1 MKQEVFIETL
11 QRELSS
17 LPKQAVDE
25 IIADYREYF
34 GDALAAGRREEEVV
48 AALGDPVKL
57 ARELKAQANY
67 RQWQDRR
74 SFGNL
79 IRVIVSISGLG
90 LLNVLL
96 LIPFMVYLV
105 FLTVGYLVSA
115 GLTIAGLIGVLAL
128 SGHHFFGK
136 PGHEAVSF
144 NLFGNPSSIGERSEH
159 NKAPADS
166 AAASQAQESSQASK
180 PASNGNGGDGGD
192 DGEDSTPGNLKSL
205 KIVGDR
211 FVFNL
216 QDDSKL
222 ELVTRA
228 GTIEIRNDG
237 DNFRFESSSEA
248 ARHLLTRESDGQ
260 WSIARDDVQ
269 TLELK
274 DDDEKISFV
283 RSGSDPK
290 SGVWDISSDDGD
302 NVKLEQDEHG
312 KTNHLTA
319 QNGQNTV
326 DIGDGKIA
334 INDGH
339 SVIHVAATD
348 SEYTYAIVML
358 PVGLIGLALC
368 IWLTRITW
376 RFMTRYV
383 KRQID
388 VVSAS
393 IERQQAS

>member
-1 MKQEVFIETL
+1 MKQEVFIEAL
-11 QRELSS
+11 RRELSS

-25 IIADYREYF
+25 IIADYHEYI
-34 GDALAAGRREEEVV
+34 GDALAAGRREEDVI

-79 IRVIVSISGLG
+79 IRVIMSISALG

-96 LIPFMVYLV
+96 LVPFMLYLAL
-105 FLTVGYLVSA
+105 LTAGYAVSV
-115 GLTIAGLIGVLAL
+115 GLTIAGLVGVIAL

-136 PGHEAVSF
+136 TARDALPFSF
-144 NLFGNPSSIGERSEH
+144 SSSSSEQA
-159 NKAPADS
+159 KTAP
-166 AAASQAQESSQASK
+166 
-180 PASNGNGGDGGD
+180 GD
-192 DGEDSTPGNLKSL
+192 DDSDDQTPTSLKSL

-222 ELVTRA
+222 ELVTRS
-228 GTIEIRNDG
+228 GSIEIRNDG
-237 DNFRFESSSEA
+237 DNFKFESSSEA
-248 ARHLLTRESDGQ
+248 ARHLLTKDADGT
-260 WSIARDDVQ
+260 WSIPRDEAV

-274 DDDEKISFV
+274 DDDEKVSFV
-283 RSGSDPK
+283 RSSSDPK

-302 NVKLEQDEHG
+302 NVKLEQDANG
-312 KTNHLTA
+312 KTNHVTA
-319 QNGQNTV
+319 HSGEDTV
-326 DIGDGKIA
+326 DIGNGKIA

-339 SVIHVAATD
+339 DVIRVAASD

-358 PVGLIGLALC
+358 PIGLIGLALC

-376 RFMTRYV
+376 RSVARYV

-393 IERQQAS
+393 LERQQTS

>member
-1 MKQEVFIETL
+1 MKQEVFIEAL
-11 QRELSS
+11 RRELSS

-25 IIADYREYF
+25 IIADYREYI
-34 GDALAAGRREEEVV
+34 GDALAAGRSEEEVV

-79 IRVIVSISGLG
+79 IRVIMSISALG

-96 LIPFMVYLV
+96 LIPFMLYLAV
-105 FLTVGYLVSA
+105 LTVGYVVSA
-115 GLTIAGLIGVLAL
+115 GLTIAGLVGVIAL

-136 PGHEAVSF
+136 TARDALPFSFSTSASEKAQAAPGGASDT
-144 NLFGNPSSIGERSEH
+144 
-159 NKAPADS
+159 KDADD
-166 AAASQAQESSQASK
+166 A
-180 PASNGNGGDGGD
+180 D
-192 DGEDSTPGNLKSL
+192 DDSDDETPTNLKSL

-216 QDDSKL
+216 QEDSRL

-228 GTIEIRNDG
+228 GAIEIRNDS
-237 DNFRFESSSEA
+237 DKFRFESSSDA
-248 ARHLLTRESDGQ
+248 ARHMLTKDADGT
-260 WSIARDDVQ
+260 WSIARDDVM

-274 DDDEKISFV
+274 DDDEKVSFV
-283 RSGSDPK
+283 RSSSDPK

-312 KTNHLTA
+312 KTSRLTA
-319 QNGQNTV
+319 RSGGNSV
-326 DIGDGKIA
+326 DITNGKIA
-334 INDGH
+334 IDDGH
-339 SVIHVAATD
+339 DVIRVTRSD
-348 SEYTYAIVML
+348 GKYTYAIVML
-358 PVGLIGLALC
+358 PIGLIGLALC

-376 RFMTRYV
+376 RSMARYV

-393 IERQQAS
+393 LDRQQTS

>member
-1 MKQEVFIETL
+1 MKQEVFIEAL
-11 QRELSS
+11 RRELSS

-25 IIADYREYF
+25 IIADYREYI
-34 GDALAAGRREEEVV
+34 GDALAAGRREEDVI

-79 IRVIVSISGLG
+79 IRVIMSISALG

-96 LIPFMVYLV
+96 LVPFMLYLV
-105 FLTVGYLVSA
+105 LLTVGYVVSA
-115 GLTIAGLIGVLAL
+115 GLTIAGVVGVIAL
-128 SGHHFFGK
+128 SGHHFLGK
-136 PGHEAVSF
+136 TARDALPFSFSTSSSSSEQAKVAPGGASSTKEA
-144 NLFGNPSSIGERSEH
+144 
-159 NKAPADS
+159 
-166 AAASQAQESSQASK
+166 
-180 PASNGNGGDGGD
+180 GD
-192 DGEDSTPGNLKSL
+192 DSDDQTPANLKSL

-216 QDDSKL
+216 HDDSRL

-228 GTIEIRNDG
+228 GAIEIRNDG
-237 DNFRFESSSEA
+237 NNFRFESSSEA
-248 ARHLLTRESDGQ
+248 ARHLLTKGDDGT
-260 WSIARDDVQ
+260 WSIARDDVV

-274 DDDEKISFV
+274 DDDGKVSFV
-283 RSGSDPK
+283 RSSSDPK

-319 QNGQNTV
+319 HSGQDTV
-326 DIGDGKIA
+326 DIGNGKIA

-339 SVIHVAATD
+339 DVIRVAASD

-358 PVGLIGLALC
+358 PIGLIGLALC

-376 RFMTRYV
+376 RSVTRYV

-393 IERQQAS
+393 LDRQQTS

>member
-1 MKQEVFIETL
+1 MKQEVFIEAL
-11 QRELSS
+11 RQELSS

-25 IIADYREYF
+25 IIADYREYI
-34 GDALAAGRREEEVV
+34 GDALAAGRREEEVI

-67 RQWQDRR
+67 RQWEDRR

-79 IRVIVSISGLG
+79 IRVIMSISALG

-96 LIPFMVYLV
+96 LVPFMLYLV
-105 FLTVGYLVSA
+105 VLTAGYVVSV
-115 GLTIAGLIGVLAL
+115 GLTIAGLVGVIAL
-128 SGHHFFGK
+128 SGHYFFGK
-136 PGHEAVSF
+136 SARDALPFNFSTSSSEQAKVAPGGASDTKDADDD
-144 NLFGNPSSIGERSEH
+144 SDDQT
-159 NKAPADS
+159 PA
-166 AAASQAQESSQASK
+166 
-180 PASNGNGGDGGD
+180 
-192 DGEDSTPGNLKSL
+192 NLKSL

-228 GTIEIRNDG
+228 GAIEMRNDG
-237 DNFRFESSSEA
+237 DSFRFESSSDA
-248 ARHLLTRESDGQ
+248 ARHMLTKGDDGT
-260 WSIARDDVQ
+260 WSIARDDVV

-274 DDDEKISFV
+274 DDDEKVSFV
-283 RSGSDPK
+283 RSSSDPK

-312 KTNHLTA
+312 KTNHVTA
-319 QNGQNTV
+319 HSGQDMV
-326 DIGDGKIA
+326 DIGNGKIA

-339 SVIHVAATD
+339 DVIRIAASD

-358 PVGLIGLALC
+358 PIGLLGLALC

-376 RFMTRYV
+376 RGMARYV

-393 IERQQAS
+393 LDRQQTS

>member
-1 MKQEVFIETL
+1 MKQEVFIEAL
-11 QRELSS
+11 RRELSS

-25 IIADYREYF
+25 IIADYHEYI
-34 GDALAAGRREEEVV
+34 GDALAAGRREEDVI

-79 IRVIVSISGLG
+79 IRVIMSISALG

-96 LIPFMVYLV
+96 LVPFMLYLAL
-105 FLTVGYLVSA
+105 LTAGYAVSV
-115 GLTIAGLIGVLAL
+115 GLTIAGLVGVIAL

-136 PGHEAVSF
+136 TARDALPFSFSSSSSEQAKTAPGGASDT
-144 NLFGNPSSIGERSEH
+144 
-159 NKAPADS
+159 KDAD
-166 AAASQAQESSQASK
+166 
-180 PASNGNGGDGGD
+180 D
-192 DGEDSTPGNLKSL
+192 DSDDQTPTSLKSL

-222 ELVTRA
+222 ELVTRS
-228 GTIEIRNDG
+228 GSIEIRNDG
-237 DNFRFESSSEA
+237 DNFKFESSSEA
-248 ARHLLTRESDGQ
+248 ARHLLTKDADGT
-260 WSIARDDVQ
+260 WSIPRDEVV

-274 DDDEKISFV
+274 DDDEKVSFV
-283 RSGSDPK
+283 RSSSDPK

-302 NVKLEQDEHG
+302 NVKLEQDANG
-312 KTNHLTA
+312 KTNHVTA
-319 QNGQNTV
+319 HSGEDTV
-326 DIGDGKIA
+326 DIGNGKIA

-339 SVIHVAATD
+339 DVIRVAASD

-358 PVGLIGLALC
+358 PIGLIGLALC

-376 RFMTRYV
+376 RSVARYV

-393 IERQQAS
+393 LERQQTS

>member
-1 MKQEVFIETL
+1 MKQEVFIEAL
-11 QRELSS
+11 RRELSS

-25 IIADYREYF
+25 IIADYREYI
-34 GDALAAGRREEEVV
+34 GDALAAGRREEDVI

-79 IRVIVSISGLG
+79 IRVIMSISALG

-96 LIPFMVYLV
+96 LVPFMLYLV
-105 FLTVGYLVSA
+105 LLTVGYLVSA
-115 GLTIAGLIGVLAL
+115 GLTIAGVVGVIAL
-128 SGHHFFGK
+128 SGHHFLGK
-136 PGHEAVSF
+136 TARDALPFSFSTSSSSSEQAKVAPGGAS
-144 NLFGNPSSIGERSEH
+144 GTKDADDDSDDQT
-159 NKAPADS
+159 PA
-166 AAASQAQESSQASK
+166 
-180 PASNGNGGDGGD
+180 
-192 DGEDSTPGNLKSL
+192 NLKSL

-216 QDDSKL
+216 HDDSRL

-228 GTIEIRNDG
+228 GAIEVRNDG
-237 DNFRFESSSEA
+237 NNFRFESSSEA
-248 ARHLLTRESDGQ
+248 ARHLLTKGDDGT
-260 WSIARDDVQ
+260 WSIARDDVV

-274 DDDEKISFV
+274 DDDGKVSFV
-283 RSGSDPK
+283 RSSSDPK

-319 QNGQNTV
+319 HSGQDTV
-326 DIGDGKIA
+326 DIGNGKIA

-339 SVIHVAATD
+339 DVIRVAASD

-358 PVGLIGLALC
+358 PIGLIGLALC

-376 RFMTRYV
+376 RSVTRYV

-393 IERQQAS
+393 LDRQQTS

>member
-1 MKQEVFIETL
+1 MKQEVFIEAL
-11 QRELSS
+11 RQELSS
-17 LPKQAVDE
+17 LPKPAVDE
-25 IIADYREYF
+25 IIADYREYI
-34 GDALAAGRREEEVV
+34 GDALAAGRREEEVI

-57 ARELKAQANY
+57 ARELKAQASY

-79 IRVIVSISGLG
+79 IRVIMSISALG

-96 LIPFMVYLV
+96 LVPFMLYLAL
-105 FLTVGYLVSA
+105 LTAGYAVSV
-115 GLTIAGLIGVLAL
+115 GLTIAGLVGVIAL

-136 PGHEAVSF
+136 TARDALPFSFSSSSSEQAKTAPGGASDT
-144 NLFGNPSSIGERSEH
+144 
-159 NKAPADS
+159 KDAD
-166 AAASQAQESSQASK
+166 
-180 PASNGNGGDGGD
+180 D
-192 DGEDSTPGNLKSL
+192 DSDDQTPTSLKSL

-222 ELVTRA
+222 ELVTRS
-228 GTIEIRNDG
+228 GSIEIRNDG
-237 DNFRFESSSEA
+237 DNFKFESSSEA
-248 ARHLLTRESDGQ
+248 ARHLLTKDADGT
-260 WSIARDDVQ
+260 WSIPRDEVV

-274 DDDEKISFV
+274 DDDEKVSFV
-283 RSGSDPK
+283 RSSSDPK

-302 NVKLEQDEHG
+302 NVKLEQDANG
-312 KTNHLTA
+312 KTNHVTA
-319 QNGQNTV
+319 HSGEDTV
-326 DIGDGKIA
+326 DIGNGKIA

-339 SVIHVAATD
+339 DVIRVAASD

-358 PVGLIGLALC
+358 PIGLLGLVLC

-376 RFMTRYV
+376 RSVARYV

-393 IERQQAS
+393 LERQQTS

>member
-1 MKQEVFIETL
+1 MKQEVFIEAL
-11 QRELSS
+11 RRELSS

-25 IIADYREYF
+25 IIADYHEYI
-34 GDALAAGRREEEVV
+34 GDALAAGRREEDVI

-79 IRVIVSISGLG
+79 IRVIMSISALG

-96 LIPFMVYLV
+96 LVPFMLYLAL
-105 FLTVGYLVSA
+105 LTAGYAVSV
-115 GLTIAGLIGVLAL
+115 GLTIAGLVGVIAL

-136 PGHEAVSF
+136 TARDALPFSFSSSSSEQAKTAPGGASDT
-144 NLFGNPSSIGERSEH
+144 
-159 NKAPADS
+159 KDAD
-166 AAASQAQESSQASK
+166 
-180 PASNGNGGDGGD
+180 D
-192 DGEDSTPGNLKSL
+192 DSDDQTPTSLKSL

-222 ELVTRA
+222 ELVTRS
-228 GTIEIRNDG
+228 GSIEIRNDG
-237 DNFRFESSSEA
+237 DNFKFESSSEA
-248 ARHLLTRESDGQ
+248 ARHLLTKDADGT
-260 WSIARDDVQ
+260 WSIPRDEVV

-274 DDDEKISFV
+274 DDDEKVSFV
-283 RSGSDPK
+283 RSSSDPK

-302 NVKLEQDEHG
+302 NVKLEQDSHG
-312 KTNHLTA
+312 KTNHVTA
-319 QNGQNTV
+319 HSGQNTV
-326 DIGDGKIA
+326 DIGNGKIA
-334 INDGH
+334 IDDGH
-339 SVIHVAATD
+339 DVIRVAASD

-358 PVGLIGLALC
+358 PIGLIGLALC

-376 RFMTRYV
+376 RGMARYV

-393 IERQQAS
+393 LERQQTS

>member
-1 MKQEVFIETL
+1 MKQEVFIEAL
-11 QRELSS
+11 RRELSS

-25 IIADYREYF
+25 IIADYREYI
-34 GDALAAGRREEEVV
+34 GDALAAGRREEDVI

-79 IRVIVSISGLG
+79 IRVIMSISALG

-96 LIPFMVYLV
+96 LVPFMLYLV
-105 FLTVGYLVSA
+105 LLTVGYVVSA
-115 GLTIAGLIGVLAL
+115 GLTIAGVVGVIAL
-128 SGHHFFGK
+128 SGHHFLGK
-136 PGHEAVSF
+136 TARDALPFSFSTSSSSSEQAKVAPGGTSGTKDADDDSDDQT
-144 NLFGNPSSIGERSEH
+144 
-159 NKAPADS
+159 PA
-166 AAASQAQESSQASK
+166 
-180 PASNGNGGDGGD
+180 
-192 DGEDSTPGNLKSL
+192 NLKSL

-216 QDDSKL
+216 HDDSRL

-228 GTIEIRNDG
+228 GAIEVRNDG
-237 DNFRFESSSEA
+237 NNFRFESSSEA
-248 ARHLLTRESDGQ
+248 ARHLLTKGDDGT
-260 WSIARDDVQ
+260 WSIARDDVV

-274 DDDEKISFV
+274 DDDGKVSFV
-283 RSGSDPK
+283 RSSSDPK

-319 QNGQNTV
+319 HSGQDTV
-326 DIGDGKIA
+326 DIGNGKIA

-339 SVIHVAATD
+339 DVIRVAASD

-358 PVGLIGLALC
+358 PIGLIGLALC

-376 RFMTRYV
+376 RSVTRYV

-393 IERQQAS
+393 LDRQQTS

>member
-1 MKQEVFIETL
+1 MKQEVFIEAL
-11 QRELSS
+11 RRELSS

-25 IIADYREYF
+25 IIADYHEYI
-34 GDALAAGRREEEVV
+34 GDALAAGRREEDVI

-79 IRVIVSISGLG
+79 IRVIMSISALG

-96 LIPFMVYLV
+96 LVPFMLYLAL
-105 FLTVGYLVSA
+105 LTAGYAVSV
-115 GLTIAGLIGVLAL
+115 GLTIAGLVGVIAL

-136 PGHEAVSF
+136 TARDALPFSFSSSSSEQAKTAPGGASDT
-144 NLFGNPSSIGERSEH
+144 
-159 NKAPADS
+159 KDAD
-166 AAASQAQESSQASK
+166 
-180 PASNGNGGDGGD
+180 D
-192 DGEDSTPGNLKSL
+192 DSDDQSPTSLKSL

-222 ELVTRA
+222 ELVTRS
-228 GTIEIRNDG
+228 GSIEIRNDG
-237 DNFRFESSSEA
+237 DNFKFESSSEA
-248 ARHLLTRESDGQ
+248 ARHLLTKDADGT
-260 WSIARDDVQ
+260 WSIPRDEVV

-274 DDDEKISFV
+274 DDDEKVSFV
-283 RSGSDPK
+283 RSSSDPK

-302 NVKLEQDEHG
+302 NVKLEQDANG
-312 KTNHLTA
+312 KTNHVTA
-319 QNGQNTV
+319 HSGEDTV
-326 DIGDGKIA
+326 DIGNGKIA

-339 SVIHVAATD
+339 DVIRVAASD

-358 PVGLIGLALC
+358 PIGLLGLVLC

-376 RFMTRYV
+376 RSVARYV

-393 IERQQAS
+393 LERQQTS

>member
-1 MKQEVFIETL
+1 MKQDVFIETL

-25 IIADYREYF
+25 IIADYREYI
-34 GDALAAGRREEEVV
+34 GDALAAGRREEEVI

-79 IRVIVSISGLG
+79 IRVIMSISGLG

-96 LIPFMVYLV
+96 LVPFMLYLV
-105 FLTVGYLVSA
+105 ILTAGYAVSVA
-115 GLTIAGLIGVLAL
+115 LTIAGLVGVVAL

-136 PGHEAVSF
+136 PGHGPVSF
-144 NLFGNPSSIGERSEH
+144 NLLGSSIGQQA
-159 NKAPADS
+159 KAVTGGASDAKEASDS
-166 AAASQAQESSQASK
+166 SDS
-180 PASNGNGGDGGD
+180 D
-192 DGEDSTPGNLKSL
+192 DETPGNLKSL
-205 KIVGDR
+205 KIVGGR
-211 FVFNL
+211 FVFTL
-216 QDDSKL
+216 QDDSRL

-228 GTIEIRNDG
+228 GAIEIRKDG
-237 DNFRFESSSEA
+237 DNVRFESSSEE
-248 ARHLLTRESDGQ
+248 ARHLLTRDADGQ

-274 DDDEKISFV
+274 DDDEKVSFV
-283 RSGSDPK
+283 RSSSDPK

-312 KTNHLTA
+312 KTDHVTA
-319 QNGQNTV
+319 QSGQNTV

-339 SVIHVAATD
+339 DVIRVAASD

-358 PVGLIGLALC
+358 PIGLIGLALC

-376 RFMTRYV
+376 RVVTRYV

-393 IERQQAS
+393 LERQQTS

>member
-1 MKQEVFIETL
+1 MKQEVFIEAL
-11 QRELSS
+11 RRELSS

-25 IIADYREYF
+25 IIADYHEYI
-34 GDALAAGRREEEVV
+34 GDALAAGRREEDVI

-79 IRVIVSISGLG
+79 IRVIMSISALG

-96 LIPFMVYLV
+96 LVPFMVYLAL
-105 FLTVGYLVSA
+105 LTAGYAVSV
-115 GLTIAGLIGVLAL
+115 GLTIAGVVGVIAL

-136 PGHEAVSF
+136 TARDALPFSF
-144 NLFGNPSSIGERSEH
+144 STSSSEQSKAAPSAASDA
-159 NKAPADS
+159 KDADS
-166 AAASQAQESSQASK
+166 NS
-180 PASNGNGGDGGD
+180 D
-192 DGEDSTPGNLKSL
+192 DDTPGNLKSL

-222 ELVTRA
+222 ELVTRSGA
-228 GTIEIRNDG
+228 IEIHNDG
-237 DNFRFESSSEA
+237 DNFKFESSSEA
-248 ARHLLTRESDGQ
+248 ARHLLTKDADGT
-260 WSIARDDVQ
+260 WSIPRDEVV

-274 DDDEKISFV
+274 DDDEKVSFV
-283 RSGSDPK
+283 RSSSDPK

-302 NVKLEQDEHG
+302 NVKLEQDSHG
-312 KTNHLTA
+312 KTNHVTA
-319 QNGQNTV
+319 HSGQNTV
-326 DIGDGKIA
+326 DIGNGKIA
-334 INDGH
+334 IDDGH
-339 SVIHVAATD
+339 DVIRVAASD

-358 PVGLIGLALC
+358 PIGLIGLALC

-376 RFMTRYV
+376 RGMARYV

-393 IERQQAS
+393 LERQQTS

>member
-1 MKQEVFIETL
+1 MKQEVFIEAL
-11 QRELSS
+11 RRELSS

-25 IIADYREYF
+25 IIADYREYI
-34 GDALAAGRREEEVV
+34 GDALAAGRREEDVI

-79 IRVIVSISGLG
+79 IRVIMSISALG

-96 LIPFMVYLV
+96 LVPFMLYLV
-105 FLTVGYLVSA
+105 LLTVGYVVSA
-115 GLTIAGLIGVLAL
+115 GLTIAGVVGVIAL
-128 SGHHFFGK
+128 SGHHFLGK
-136 PGHEAVSF
+136 TARDALPFSFSTSSSSSEQAKVAPGGASGTKEA
-144 NLFGNPSSIGERSEH
+144 
-159 NKAPADS
+159 
-166 AAASQAQESSQASK
+166 
-180 PASNGNGGDGGD
+180 GD
-192 DGEDSTPGNLKSL
+192 DSDDQTPANLKSL

-216 QDDSKL
+216 HDDSRL

-228 GTIEIRNDG
+228 GAIEIRNDG
-237 DNFRFESSSEA
+237 NNFRFESSSEA
-248 ARHLLTRESDGQ
+248 ARHLLTKGDNGT
-260 WSIARDDVQ
+260 WSIARDDVV

-274 DDDEKISFV
+274 DDDGKVSFV
-283 RSGSDPK
+283 RSSSDPK

-319 QNGQNTV
+319 HSGQDTV
-326 DIGDGKIA
+326 DIGNGKIA

-339 SVIHVAATD
+339 DVIRVAASD

-358 PVGLIGLALC
+358 PIGLIGLALC

-376 RFMTRYV
+376 RSVTRYV

-393 IERQQAS
+393 LDRQQTS

>member
-1 MKQEVFIETL
+1 MKQEVFIEAL
-11 QRELSS
+11 RQELSS
-17 LPKQAVDE
+17 LPKHAVDE
-25 IIADYREYF
+25 IIADYREYI

-74 SFGNL
+74 SFSNL
-79 IRVIVSISGLG
+79 VRVIMSISALG

-96 LIPFMVYLV
+96 LVPFMVYLV
-105 FLTVGYLVSA
+105 ILTVGYVVST
-115 GLTIAGLIGVLAL
+115 GLTIAGLVGVLAL

-136 PGHEAVSF
+136 PGHGTVSF
-144 NLFGNPSSIGERSEH
+144 NIDTNAS
-159 NKAPADS
+159 APAN
-166 AAASQAQESSQASK
+166 AAAAGASETK
-180 PASNGNGGDGGD
+180 DADDDGD
-192 DGEDSTPGNLKSL
+192 DDTPGNLKSL

-222 ELVTRA
+222 ELVTRS
-228 GTIEIRNDG
+228 GSIEIHNDG
-237 DNFRFESSSEA
+237 DNFRFESSSDA
-248 ARHLLTRESDGQ
+248 ARHLLKRGDDGT
-260 WSIARDDVQ
+260 WSIARDEVV

-274 DDDEKISFV
+274 DDDEKVSFV
-283 RSGSDPK
+283 RSSSDPK

-302 NVKLEQDEHG
+302 NVKLEQDEQG
-312 KTNHLTA
+312 KTHHLTA
-319 QNGQNTV
+319 HSGQDTV
-326 DIGDGKIA
+326 DIADGKVA

-339 SVIHVAATD
+339 NVIRVAGSD
-348 SEYTYAIVML
+348 GKYTYAIVML
-358 PVGLIGLALC
+358 PIGLLGLALC

-376 RFMTRYV
+376 RGMARYV

-393 IERQQAS
+393 LDRQQTS

>member
-1 MKQEVFIETL
+1 MKQEVFIEAL
-11 QRELSS
+11 RRELSS

-25 IIADYREYF
+25 IIADYHEYI
-34 GDALAAGRREEEVV
+34 GDALAAGRREEDVI

-57 ARELKAQANY
+57 ARELKAQANS

-79 IRVIVSISGLG
+79 IRVIMSISALG

-96 LIPFMVYLV
+96 LVPFMLYLAL
-105 FLTVGYLVSA
+105 LTAGYAVSV
-115 GLTIAGLIGVLAL
+115 GLTIAGLVGVIAL

-136 PGHEAVSF
+136 TARDALPFSFSSSSSEQAKTAPGGASDT
-144 NLFGNPSSIGERSEH
+144 
-159 NKAPADS
+159 KDAD
-166 AAASQAQESSQASK
+166 
-180 PASNGNGGDGGD
+180 D
-192 DGEDSTPGNLKSL
+192 DSDDQTPTSLKSL

-222 ELVTRA
+222 ELVTRS
-228 GTIEIRNDG
+228 GSIEIRNDG
-237 DNFRFESSSEA
+237 DNFKFESSSEA
-248 ARHLLTRESDGQ
+248 ARHLLTKDADGT
-260 WSIARDDVQ
+260 WSIPRDEVV

-274 DDDEKISFV
+274 DDDEKVSFV
-283 RSGSDPK
+283 RSSSDPK

-302 NVKLEQDEHG
+302 NVKLEQDANG
-312 KTNHLTA
+312 KTNHVTA
-319 QNGQNTV
+319 HSGEDTV
-326 DIGDGKIA
+326 DIGNGKIA

-339 SVIHVAATD
+339 DVIRVAASD

-358 PVGLIGLALC
+358 PIGLLGLVLC

-376 RFMTRYV
+376 RSVARYV

-393 IERQQAS
+393 LERQQTS

>member
-1 MKQEVFIETL
+1 MKQEVFIEAL
-11 QRELSS
+11 RRELSS

-25 IIADYREYF
+25 IIADYHEYI
-34 GDALAAGRREEEVV
+34 GDALAAGRREEDVI

-79 IRVIVSISGLG
+79 IRVIMSISALG

-96 LIPFMVYLV
+96 LVPFMLYLAL
-105 FLTVGYLVSA
+105 LTAGYAVSV
-115 GLTIAGLIGVLAL
+115 GLTIAGLVGVIAL

-136 PGHEAVSF
+136 TARDALPFSFSSSSSEQAKTAPGGASDT
-144 NLFGNPSSIGERSEH
+144 
-159 NKAPADS
+159 KDAD
-166 AAASQAQESSQASK
+166 
-180 PASNGNGGDGGD
+180 D
-192 DGEDSTPGNLKSL
+192 DSDDQTPTSLKSL

-222 ELVTRA
+222 ELVTRS
-228 GTIEIRNDG
+228 GSIEIRNDG
-237 DNFRFESSSEA
+237 DNFKFESSSEA
-248 ARHLLTRESDGQ
+248 ARHLLTKDADGT
-260 WSIARDDVQ
+260 WSIPRDEVV

-274 DDDEKISFV
+274 DDDEKVSFV
-283 RSGSDPK
+283 RSSSDPK

-302 NVKLEQDEHG
+302 NVKLEQDANG
-312 KTNHLTA
+312 KTNHVTA
-319 QNGQNTV
+319 HSGEDTV
-326 DIGDGKIA
+326 DIGNGKIA

-339 SVIHVAATD
+339 DVIRVAASD

-358 PVGLIGLALC
+358 PIGLLGLVLC

-376 RFMTRYV
+376 RSVARYV

-393 IERQQAS
+393 LDRQQTS

>member
-1 MKQEVFIETL
+1 MKQEVFIEAL
-11 QRELSS
+11 RRELSS

-25 IIADYREYF
+25 IIADYHEYI
-34 GDALAAGRREEEVV
+34 GDALAAGRREEDVI

-79 IRVIVSISGLG
+79 IRVIMSISALG

-96 LIPFMVYLV
+96 LVPFMLYLAL
-105 FLTVGYLVSA
+105 LTAGYAVSV
-115 GLTIAGLIGVLAL
+115 GLTIAGLVGVIAL

-136 PGHEAVSF
+136 TARDALPFSFSTSSSEQSKAAPGAASDA
-144 NLFGNPSSIGERSEH
+144 
-159 NKAPADS
+159 KDADS
-166 AAASQAQESSQASK
+166 NS
-180 PASNGNGGDGGD
+180 D
-192 DGEDSTPGNLKSL
+192 DDTPGNLKSL

-222 ELVTRA
+222 ELVTRS
-228 GTIEIRNDG
+228 GSIEIRNDG
-237 DNFRFESSSEA
+237 DNFKFESSSEA
-248 ARHLLTRESDGQ
+248 ARHLLTKDADGT
-260 WSIARDDVQ
+260 WSIPRDEVV

-274 DDDEKISFV
+274 DDDEKVSFV
-283 RSGSDPK
+283 RSSSDPK

-302 NVKLEQDEHG
+302 NVKLEQDANG
-312 KTNHLTA
+312 KTNHVTA
-319 QNGQNTV
+319 HSGEDTV
-326 DIGDGKIA
+326 DIGNGKIA

-339 SVIHVAATD
+339 DVIRVAASD

-358 PVGLIGLALC
+358 PIGLLGLVLC

-376 RFMTRYV
+376 RSVARYV

-393 IERQQAS
+393 LERQQTS

>member
-1 MKQEVFIETL
+1 MKQEVFIEAL
-11 QRELSS
+11 RRELSS

-25 IIADYREYF
+25 IIADYREYI
-34 GDALAAGRREEEVV
+34 GDALAAGRREEDVI

-79 IRVIVSISGLG
+79 IRVIMSISALG

-96 LIPFMVYLV
+96 LVPFMLYLV
-105 FLTVGYLVSA
+105 LLTVGYVVSA
-115 GLTIAGLIGVLAL
+115 GLTIAGVVGVIAL
-128 SGHHFFGK
+128 SGHHFLGK
-136 PGHEAVSF
+136 TARDALPFSF
-144 NLFGNPSSIGERSEH
+144 STSSSSSEQA
-159 NKAPADS
+159 KVAPAGASGTKDADDDS
-166 AAASQAQESSQASK
+166 DDQT
-180 PASNGNGGDGGD
+180 PA
-192 DGEDSTPGNLKSL
+192 NLKSL

-216 QDDSKL
+216 HDDSRL

-228 GTIEIRNDG
+228 GAIEVRNDG
-237 DNFRFESSSEA
+237 NNFRFESSSEA
-248 ARHLLTRESDGQ
+248 ARHLLTKGDDGT
-260 WSIARDDVQ
+260 WSIARDDVV

-274 DDDEKISFV
+274 DDDGKVSFV
-283 RSGSDPK
+283 RSSSDPK

-319 QNGQNTV
+319 YSGQDTV
-326 DIGDGKIA
+326 DIGNGKIA

-339 SVIHVAATD
+339 DVIRVAASD

-358 PVGLIGLALC
+358 PIGLIGLALC

-376 RFMTRYV
+376 RSVTRYV

-393 IERQQAS
+393 LDRQQTS

>member
-1 MKQEVFIETL
+1 MKQEVFIEAL
-11 QRELSS
+11 RRELSS

-25 IIADYREYF
+25 IIADYHEYI
-34 GDALAAGRREEEVV
+34 GDALAAGRREEDVI

-79 IRVIVSISGLG
+79 IRVIMSISALG

-96 LIPFMVYLV
+96 LVPFMLYLAL
-105 FLTVGYLVSA
+105 LTAGYAVSV
-115 GLTIAGLIGVLAL
+115 GLTIAGLVGVIAL

-136 PGHEAVSF
+136 TARDALPFSFSSSSSEQAKTAPGGASDT
-144 NLFGNPSSIGERSEH
+144 
-159 NKAPADS
+159 KDAD
-166 AAASQAQESSQASK
+166 
-180 PASNGNGGDGGD
+180 D
-192 DGEDSTPGNLKSL
+192 DSDDQTPTSLKSL

-222 ELVTRA
+222 ELVTRS
-228 GTIEIRNDG
+228 GSIEIRNDG
-237 DNFRFESSSEA
+237 DNFKFESSSEA
-248 ARHLLTRESDGQ
+248 ARHLLTKDADGT
-260 WSIARDDVQ
+260 WSIPRDEVV

-274 DDDEKISFV
+274 DDDEKVSFV
-283 RSGSDPK
+283 RSSSDPK

-302 NVKLEQDEHG
+302 NVKLEQDANG
-312 KTNHLTA
+312 KTNHVTA
-319 QNGQNTV
+319 HSGEDTV
-326 DIGDGKIA
+326 DIGNGKIA

-339 SVIHVAATD
+339 DVIRVAASD

-358 PVGLIGLALC
+358 PIGLLGLVLC

-376 RFMTRYV
+376 RSVARYV

-393 IERQQAS
+393 LERQQTS